1 MNDSTMQ
8 KVKFTDVE
16 QVQPPVNETVVPVS
30 GGGRAMIQSSP
41 IARIFLPVAIFAVL
55 AGVGTGYLL
64 STKLSFPTK
73 QSATQGGKTTT
84 PVAQS
89 IKVGDTFGS
98 KDDSTFKDS
107 AEGVL
112 LVGGVNGE
120 GSYHVV
126 REGGESQNVYLTSSV
141 VDLGLFVNHKV
152 TVRGETFK
160 AQKAGWLMD
169 VGQVKIL
176 ELNAQLPAWAQ
187 KALEKQEK
195 SAGGSQ

>member
-1 MNDSTMQ
+1 M
-8 KVKFTDVE
+8 
-16 QVQPPVNETVVPVS
+16 
-30 GGGRAMIQSSP
+30 
-41 IARIFLPVAIFAVL
+41 
-55 AGVGTGYLL
+55 
-64 STKLSFPTK
+64 
-73 QSATQGGKTTT
+73 
-84 PVAQS
+84 
-89 IKVGDTFGS
+89 GDTFGS

-152 TVRGETFK
+152 VVRGETFK

-169 VGQVKIL
+169 VGQVKVL

-195 SAGGSQ
+195 SVGGSQ

>member
-1 MNDSTMQ
+1 MNDSTIQ
-8 KVKFTDVE
+8 KVKFSDVE
-16 QVQPPVNETVVPVS
+16 QVQPSVDNTPGPIPE
-30 GGGRAMIQSSP
+30 GGHTMNQSSTL
-41 IARIFLPVAIFAVL
+41 ARIFLPVAIFAIL

-64 STKLSFPTK
+64 STKLSFPLK
-73 QSATQGGKTTT
+73 QSATQSKTGQAPT
-84 PVAQS
+84 AQS
-89 IKVGDTFGS
+89 IKAGDTFGS
-98 KDDSTFKDS
+98 KDASTFKDS

-120 GSYHVV
+120 GSYHIV

-141 VDLGLFVNHKV
+141 IDLGLFVNHKV
-152 TVRGETFK
+152 AVRGETFK

-169 VGQVKIL
+169 VGQVKVL

-195 SAGGSQ
+195 SAGGNQ